1 MRQATRYSRSPNRNR
16 HSLRIGC
23 AILALHLGI
32 ATGCEEE
39 VADQFRDAAAT
50 SLEAGFKQIFDG
62 LIEGAFAAFV
72 VGTQDE
78 AAADG

>member
-1 MRQATRYSRSPNRNR
+1 MRQATKTTRSFRGTR
-16 HSLRIGC
+16 HSLRIAC
-23 AILALHLGI
+23 AALALSLCTT
-32 ATGCEEE
+32 AGCEEE

-50 SLEAGFKQIFDG
+50 SLETGFKQIFDG

-78 AAADG
+78 AAQ